1 METLQRKK
9 LVPSGKNLITR
20 SFLLEFNAHTLS
32 VPIFNSN
39 AVAMSAHLAVKQID
53 LSVVQAAKQLA
64 DFFLQLLFFVLDEWH
79 NISQDVER
87 GYTGIPCTA
96 DRLHCA
102 DKQALNPE
110 ALLQRFE
117 GQHQSNRAAIWI
129 GDDIAATFFAPALRL
144 DQGEMIRVHLGHHQR
159 DVGHHAECA
168 RIRNNCASSSGKLR
182 LQLPGN
188 VCIERS
194 EDNLRQLDG

>member
-9 LVPSGKNLITR
+9 LVPSGENLIPR
-20 SFLLEFNAHTLS
+20 GFLLKFNAHTLS

-39 AVAMSAHLAVKQID
+39 AVAMRAHLRVQQFD

-64 DFFLQLLFFVLDEWH
+64 DFFLQLLFFVLDERH

-87 GYTGIPCTA
+87 GYTRIPCTA

-102 DKQALNPE
+102 DEQALNPE
-110 ALLQRFE
+110 ALFQRFE
-117 GQHQSNRAAIWI
+117 GQHQPNRAATWL

-144 DQGEMIRVHLGHHQR
+144 DQ
-159 DVGHHAECA
+159 
-168 RIRNNCASSSGKLR
+168 
-182 LQLPGN
+182 
-188 VCIERS
+188 
-194 EDNLRQLDG
+194 